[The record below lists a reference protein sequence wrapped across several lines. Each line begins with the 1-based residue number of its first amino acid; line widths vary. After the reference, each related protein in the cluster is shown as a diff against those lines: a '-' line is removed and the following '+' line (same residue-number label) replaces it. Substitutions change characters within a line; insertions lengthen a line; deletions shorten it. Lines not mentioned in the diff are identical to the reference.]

1 MKFTIEKGIF
11 LENLTYVSKAIS
23 NKNIIPI
30 LNGIKMELND
40 KGLYLTASD
49 TELTIKAFIE
59 NKKIKQIEKN
69 GIIIIQSKY
78 ILDIIRKMPSD
89 IINVEVIDNIKIKIY
104 TENNEFNLNCMDPS
118 EYPNLK
124 IDESK
129 NPIFINSELFKNIIN
144 QTSFAVST
152 QESRPLL
159 TGINIKINGNILEC
173 IATDSY
179 RLAKKTVE
187 LDNNFQESVNIVV
200 PGKNLIEFE
209 KMLDNKEDIE
219 LHIFNN
225 KILFK
230 YKNLLFQ
237 TNLLSGTYPDT
248 STLIPTEFKF
258 IINTKN
264 NDFTGAIDRAALL
277 TQSKDRN
284 IVSMKLNNNIL
295 IVSSFAVEVG
305 KVEEQL
311 VVDSK
316 VSDNLDISFSSKY
329 MLEAL
334 KTIKDNDILILMN
347 GDSKPIVIKSVK
359 DETLIQLLLPIKT
372 Y

>member
-1 MKFTIEKGIF
+1 MKFTIEKDIL
-11 LENLTYVSKAIS
+11 LENLGYVTKAIS

-30 LNGIKMELND
+30 LNGIKLEL
-40 KGLYLTASD
+40 KEEGLYLTASD
-49 TELTIKAFIE
+49 TELTIKSFIQAKE
-59 NKKIKQIEKN
+59 IKKIEKT
-69 GIIIIQSKY
+69 GTTIIQSKF
-78 ILDIIRKMPSD
+78 ILDIIRKMPNNL
-89 IINVEVIDNIKIKIY
+89 INLELVDKVKIKIY
-104 TENNEFNLNCMDPS
+104 TENNEFNLNCLDVSDYPS
-118 EYPNLK
+118 LK

-129 NPIFINSELFKNIIN
+129 NPIIIDSEIFKNIIS
-144 QTSFAVST
+144 QTSFAVSN

-179 RLAKKTVE
+179 RLAKKTIE
-187 LDNNFQESVNIVV
+187 LASPSSETINIVI
-200 PGKNLIEFE
+200 PGKNVIEFE
-209 KMLDNKEDIE
+209 KMIESGEKIE

-248 STLIPTEFKF
+248 SSLIPTDFK
-258 IINTKN
+258 IIVNTKN
-264 NDFTGAIDRAALL
+264 NDYTGAIDRAALL

-284 IVSMKLNNNIL
+284 IVSMKLSKNNLL
-295 IVSSFAVEVG
+295 ITSFAEEVG
-305 KVEEQL
+305 KVEEKL
-311 VVDSK
+311 TVDSE
-316 VSDNLDISFSSKY
+316 VSETLNISFSSKY
-329 MLEAL
+329 MLDAL
-334 KTIKDNDILILMN
+334 RTIKDNDILIMMN

-359 DETLIQLLLPIKT
+359 DETLIQLILPIKT